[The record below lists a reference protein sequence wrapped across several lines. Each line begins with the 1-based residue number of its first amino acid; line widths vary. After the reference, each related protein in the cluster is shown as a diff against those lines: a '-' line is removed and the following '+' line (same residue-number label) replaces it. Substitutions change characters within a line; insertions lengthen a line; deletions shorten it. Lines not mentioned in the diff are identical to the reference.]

1 MMATIRATGLSHNVP
16 LPPNATIV
24 GYNGSDIDVKQVKTL
39 TPGAYGKVAK
49 FEEISGEKRVFVMK
63 VAVCATGDDFEI
75 LVASSEPDK
84 QNLAAEIAPGAVDK
98 VIAKARQTLPNGQE
112 WIAMMVPFHPWDLKT
127 FLIEKGP
134 SLTHQER
141 IQILIDVAGALRELN
156 KNGFIHCDIKAVN
169 IFIDNW
175 GRIRIGDHGIASPMP
190 QKGEERLFTGG
201 NEGMGYERRL
211 DLFSETP
218 EEKPTDSE
226 MRIAF
231 QKMFPNATKEI
242 NLHDKDKL
250 EKFKEDHAE
259 VVYKHFD
266 NYTFGILVICVMVGK
281 SWMKWLEDLQPKTN
295 TDANQKW
302 LAGKIFR
309 VADFKLTLEQA
320 TFVAK
325 VVLDLCTANL
335 EKRKGLGDFEK
346 VMKGYPIDRAGE
358 CDKDDYPMPKRRKR
372 ID

>member
-1 MMATIRATGLSHNVP
+1 MGETKMLGTIRATGLSHNVP
-16 LPPNATIV
+16 LPPEATIV
-24 GYNGSDIDVKQVKTL
+24 FCDGSSTQVKQVETL

-49 FEEISGEKRVFVMK
+49 FKETTGEKRMFGLK
-63 VAVCATGDDFEI
+63 VAVCDPGDDFEI
-75 LVASSEPDK
+75 HVASTEPDK
-84 QNLAAEIAPGAVDK
+84 Q
-98 VIAKARQTLPNGQE
+98 IAKARQTLSNGQE
-112 WIAMMVPFHPWDLKT
+112 WIAMMMPFHPWDLKT
-127 FLIEKGP
+127 FLIKKGP

-141 IQILIDVAGALRELN
+141 IQILIDVAGALHELN
-156 KNGFIHCDIKAVN
+156 KNGFFHCDIKAVN
-169 IFIDNW
+169 IFIDTW

-226 MRIAF
+226 TRKAF
-231 QKMFPNATKEI
+231 QKMFPNATKEV
-242 NLHDKDKL
+242 NLHDKDQL
-250 EKFKEDHAE
+250 EKFKKDHAE

-281 SWMKWLEDLQPKTN
+281 SWMNWLKDLQPKTN

-302 LAGKIFR
+302 LTKKIFR

-320 TFVAK
+320 RFVAK

-335 EKRKGLGDFEK
+335 EERKGLGDFEK
-346 VMKGYPIDRAGE
+346 VMKGYPIDTAGE
-358 CDKDDYPMPKRRKR
+358 CDKDA
-372 ID
+372 